1 MDGFSL
7 PPTAAGP
14 NRLYGMRRGSA
25 HAPQPPWRRRYLL
38 RDEAG
43 NRPCPPAAKA
53 DTLRRMNSQGLIT
66 GSRFF
71 DLGWTLA
78 LCCCAMYSEVCW
90 PKLQET
96 GGTRPGRCGGRA
108 VFGRSFVS
116 FPFGRPWGPVGVE
129 APGSRPVHGSWTAP
143 ARIRDGTQGIAN
155 LKGSSSTAAL
165 GGSFGAGPRQ
175 VSFSCV
181 AARLNLSKDG
191 ALLGC
196 PPRAGK

>member
-1 MDGFSL
+1 M
-7 PPTAAGP
+7 
-14 NRLYGMRRGSA
+14 
-25 HAPQPPWRRRYLL
+25 
-38 RDEAG
+38 
-43 NRPCPPAAKA
+43 PPAAKA
-53 DTLRRMNSQGLIT
+53 DIFRRMNSQGLIT
-66 GSRFF
+66 VNFLGPWLDIGSVWLCHVQRG
-71 DLGWTLA
+71 LG
-78 LCCCAMYSEVCW
+78 

-155 LKGSSSTAAL
+155 PKGSSSTAAL

-175 VSFSCV
+175 VSFSCW
-181 AARLNLSKDG
+181 AARLNLFKDG
-191 ALLGC
+191 ALGAARLGQVSNA
-196 PPRAGK
+196 AGSGWGNC

>member
-1 MDGFSL
+1 
-7 PPTAAGP
+7 
-14 NRLYGMRRGSA
+14 MRRGTA
-25 HAPQPPWRRRYLL
+25 HA
-38 RDEAG
+38 
-43 NRPCPPAAKA
+43 PAAKA
-53 DTLRRMNSQGLIT
+53 DIFRRMNSQGLIT
-66 GSRFF
+66 FTIF

-78 LCCCAMYSEVCW
+78 MRCCAMYSEVCW
-90 PKLQET
+90 PKLQEA

-155 LKGSSSTAAL
+155 PKGSSSTAAF

-175 VSFSCV
+175 VCLCEQPHEVQICNARAEPFRLPASRQVCNIAGRGGHKFSFCEGCM
-181 AARLNLSKDG
+181 ACMAR
-191 ALLGC
+191 
-196 PPRAGK
+196 